1 MAEAIDKA
9 LEALKE
15 KVGGQSLDGSVKL
28 DFEDEGA
35 LRIDESGPRKDDGSE
50 ADVTIRGSIDTF
62 RSMFEGD
69 LSPTSAFMTGKIRI
83 EGDMG
88 LAMKVAS
95 ILG

>member
-1 MAEAIDKA
+1 MAEAIEKA

-15 KVGGQSLDGSVKL
+15 KVGGQTVDGAVKL

-35 LRIDESGPRKDDGSE
+35 LRIDESGPKMDDGSE

-62 RSMFEGD
+62 KSMFDGD

-88 LAMKVAS
+88 VAMKVAS
-95 ILG
+95 LLG